1 MKEELIAYIE
11 TLTPAQ
17 IEKIINQIPRLTELL
32 DKSSRFC
39 PREFLE

>member
-17 IEKIINQIPRLTELL
+17 IEKIVSQIPRLTELL
-32 DKSSRFC
+32 EKSFQSY
-39 PREFLE
+39 PLGSLE